1 MKNID
6 KFVGKY
12 RITRPEAIAWIK
24 WQTKWLAAN
33 KDIKVNK
40 DLEITPDQLQ
50 ELSILYERRL
60 RTIDNEKE
68 FDIHTMSE
76 YVGRDMSIN
85 TLAKLT
91 LTKDFPAYYEL
102 GSNRKRVWDK
112 AEVIKYFS
120 DRFCKNTMKEKHSR
134 KLSLEASTIVYF
146 CTGRA
151 WRYGEQ
157 VTTQIHHAKEF

>member
-6 KFVGKY
+6 KLAKKY
-12 RITRPEAIAWIK
+12 RITRPEAIKWIK
-24 WQTKWLAAN
+24 WQTKWRAAN
-33 KDIKVNK
+33 DVKVNK
-40 DLEITPDQLQ
+40 DLEITPEQLQ
-50 ELSILYERRL
+50 ELSMLYDRRL

-68 FDIHTMSE
+68 FDIHTMSD
-76 YVGRDMSIN
+76 YVGSAMSIN
-85 TLAKLT
+85 ALAKLT

-112 AEVIKYFS
+112 AEVIKYFG
-120 DRFCKNTMKEKHSR
+120 DRFCKNTMKARHSR

-146 CTGRA
+146 CTGRY

-157 VTTQIHHAKEF
+157 VTTQIHHAKFF